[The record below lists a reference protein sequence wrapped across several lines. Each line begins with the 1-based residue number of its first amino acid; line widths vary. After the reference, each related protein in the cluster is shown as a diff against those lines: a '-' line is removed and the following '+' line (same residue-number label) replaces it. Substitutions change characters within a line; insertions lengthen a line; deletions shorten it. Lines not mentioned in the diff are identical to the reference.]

1 MNSVFPIDEI
11 SGKRSRP
18 EIILIFGSALA
29 VIAIVSIVTSLL
41 IRERASARDFA
52 ARSATN
58 IVQLI
63 DADVQRNTE
72 LYDTS
77 LQGMITSWQRPE
89 VRNLTPQMRQL
100 VLFDRSTAAPYKGEL
115 LLIDK
120 NGDILADSLSVIP
133 RTVNLSDR
141 AHFRAHRDNPDL
153 DLLISDPFKL
163 HTGYRDWC
171 ISFSRRMS
179 APNGEFMGIAS
190 GAMRLIYF
198 KELFKSLN
206 IGRDSNVNL
215 ISTHG
220 FLLARQPDT
229 ELKDLIGEDFSQK
242 PNFKRFLQEGN
253 GTFISISS
261 LDNKERMYTFS
272 TVGNLPLIVVVGQ
285 SLEEVYAIWLRN
297 TWLVVS
303 ATGVLCLGIL
313 WLTFLLCREL
323 SLRRKAE
330 YELAELAATDSLTGL
345 ANRRRLDQVLKAE
358 WARGLRSGKPMSL
371 LMIDVDHF
379 KLFNDRHGHH
389 GGDEA
394 LRNVATAIQQRIR
407 RPGDLAARYGG
418 EEFSVVLAETPLNG
432 AIVIA
437 EAIRAG
443 IEALPR
449 FASDDLP
456 ITVSIGIASQLSQ
469 PSATLSGLIGAADKA
484 LYQAKRK
491 GRNRVECS
499 VSATFSA
506 LPVPGEAT

>member
-1 MNSVFPIDEI
+1 MNSIPPLHTA

-18 EIILIFGSALA
+18 EIILIFGNTVA
-29 VIAIVSIVTSLL
+29 VIAIVAIVTSLL

-52 ARSATN
+52 ARSASN

-63 DADVQRNTE
+63 NADVQRNTE

-77 LQGMITSWQRPE
+77 LQGMISAWQRPE
-89 VRNLTPQMRQL
+89 VRNLTPPMRQL
-100 VLFDRSTAAPYKGEL
+100 VLFDRSTSAPYKGQL
-115 LLIDK
+115 LLLDK
-120 NGDILADSLSVIP
+120 NGDTLADSLSVKP
-133 RTVNLSDR
+133 RTINLADR
-141 AHFRAHRDNPDL
+141 AHFRAHRDNPNL

-163 HTGYRDWC
+163 HSGYRDWC

-179 APNGEFMGIAS
+179 SPDGEFQGIAS
-190 GAMRLIYF
+190 GAMRLVYF
-198 KELFKSLN
+198 KELFKSLD

-215 ISTHG
+215 INTHG

-229 ELKDLIGEDFSQK
+229 GIKDLIGEDFSQK
-242 PNFKRFLQEGN
+242 PNFKR
-253 GTFISISS
+253 
-261 LDNKERMYTFS
+261 
-272 TVGNLPLIVVVGQ
+272 LPLIVVVGQ

-297 TWLVVS
+297 AWLVGG
-303 ATGVLCLGIL
+303 ATGILCFGIL
-313 WLTFLLCREL
+313 WLTLLLGREL
-323 SLRRKAE
+323 SLRQKAE
-330 YELAELAATDSLTGL
+330 YELAELAATDGLTGL
-345 ANRRRLDQVLKAE
+345 ANRRRLDQVIKAE

-379 KLFNDRHGHH
+379 KAFNDRHGHH
-389 GGDEA
+389 GGDQA

-418 EEFSVVLAETPLNG
+418 EEFSVVLAETPLSG

-437 EAIRAG
+437 EAIRAT

-449 FASDDLP
+449 FASDDQP

-469 PSATLSGLIGAADKA
+469 PGDTLGGLIGVADRA

-491 GRNRVECS
+491 GRNRVECGMS
-499 VSATFSA
+499 PTFNP
-506 LPVPGEAT
+506 LPKPA

>member
-1 MNSVFPIDEI
+1 MNSTFPLHTA

-29 VIAIVSIVTSLL
+29 VIAIVAIVTSLL

-52 ARSATN
+52 ARSASN

-77 LQGMITSWQRPE
+77 LQGMISAWQRPE
-89 VRNLTPQMRQL
+89 VRNLTPPMRQL
-100 VLFDRSTAAPYKGEL
+100 VLFDRSTAAPYKGQL
-115 LLIDK
+115 LLLDK
-120 NGDILADSLSVIP
+120 NGDTLADSLSVKP
-133 RTVNLSDR
+133 RTINLADR
-141 AHFRAHRDNPDL
+141 AHFRAHRDNPNL

-163 HTGYRDWC
+163 HSGYRDWC

-179 APNGEFMGIAS
+179 SPDGEFQGIAS
-190 GAMRLIYF
+190 GAMRLVYF

-215 ISTHG
+215 INTHG

-229 ELKDLIGEDFSQK
+229 GIKNLIGEDFSQK
-242 PNFKRFLQEGN
+242 PNFKRFLQEGT
-253 GTFISISS
+253 GTFVSTST

-272 TVGNLPLIVVVGQ
+272 KVGSLPLIVVVGQ

-297 TWLVVS
+297 AWLVGG
-303 ATGVLCLGIL
+303 ATGILCFGIL
-313 WLTFLLCREL
+313 WLTLLLGREL
-323 SLRRKAE
+323 SLRQKAE
-330 YELAELAATDSLTGL
+330 YELAELAATDGLTGL
-345 ANRRRLDQVLKAE
+345 ANRRRLDQVIKAE

-379 KLFNDRHGHH
+379 KAFNDRHGHH

-394 LRNVATAIQQRIR
+394 LRKVATAIQQRIR
-407 RPGDLAARYGG
+407 RPSDLAARYGG

-437 EAIRAG
+437 EAIRAT

-449 FASDDLP
+449 FASDDQP

-469 PSATLSGLIGAADKA
+469 PGDTLGDLISVADRA

-491 GRNRVECS
+491 GRNRVECG
-499 VSATFSA
+499 VSPKFNP
-506 LPVPGEAT
+506 LPRPA

>member
-1 MNSVFPIDEI
+1 MNSIPPLHIT
-11 SGKRSRP
+11 SGRRSRP

-29 VIAIVSIVTSLL
+29 VIAIVAIVTSLL

-52 ARSATN
+52 ARSASN

-77 LQGMITSWQRPE
+77 LQGMISSWQRPE
-89 VRNLTPQMRQL
+89 IRNLTPPMRQL

-115 LLIDK
+115 LLLDK
-120 NGDILADSLSVIP
+120 NGDTLADSLSVKP
-133 RTVNLSDR
+133 RTINLADR
-141 AHFRAHRDNPDL
+141 AHFRAHRDNSNL

-163 HTGYRDWC
+163 HSGYRDWC

-179 APNGEFMGIAS
+179 SPDGEFQGIAS
-190 GAMRLIYF
+190 GAMRLVYF

-215 ISTHG
+215 INTHG
-220 FLLARQPDT
+220 FILARQPNT
-229 ELKDLIGEDFSQK
+229 GTKDLIGEDFSQS
-242 PNFKRFLQEGN
+242 PNFKRVLLEGA
-253 GTFISISS
+253 GTFVSVST
-261 LDNKERMYTFS
+261 LDNTERMYTFS
-272 TVGNLPLIVVVGQ
+272 KVGSLPLIVVVGQ

-297 TWLVVS
+297 AWLVGS
-303 ATGVLCLGIL
+303 ATGILCFGIL
-313 WLTFLLCREL
+313 WLTFLLGREL
-323 SLRRKAE
+323 SLRQKAE

-345 ANRRRLDQVLKAE
+345 ANRRRLDQVIKAE

-379 KLFNDRHGHH
+379 KAFNDRHGHH

-394 LRNVATAIQQRIR
+394 LRKVATAIQQRIR

-432 AIVIA
+432 AIIIA
-437 EAIRAG
+437 ESIRAT

-449 FASDDLP
+449 FANDDQP
-456 ITVSIGIASQLSQ
+456 ITVSIGIAPNSV
-469 PSATLSGLIGAADKA
+469 
-484 LYQAKRK
+484 
-491 GRNRVECS
+491 NRVIRL
-499 VSATFSA
+499 A
-506 LPVPGEAT
+506 G